1 MKRTVIIADDHPLFR
16 DALKFAVMQALPG
29 VQIAEADSVHSL
41 FAALD
46 AHADP
51 ELLLLD
57 LNMPGAQGFTALA
70 QARAHFPAVPVIVIS
85 ARDESGIVQ
94 RALGHGAAAFV
105 PKSAPIDLIIA
116 ALRTVLQGD
125 TWVPPGTGDS
135 ARLAT
140 ALDQAEADAASRLAS
155 LTPQQFRVLSMLS
168 AGLLNKQIAAELA
181 VSEATVKAHVSAI
194 MQKLGAT
201 NRTQAVLLAQRLAL
215 DSTASDDS

>member
-16 DALKFAVMQALPG
+16 DALKLAVLQALPG

-57 LNMPGAQGFTALA
+57 LNMPGAQGFTALT
-70 QARAHFPAVPVIVIS
+70 QARTHFPAVPVIVIS
-85 ARDESGIVQ
+85 ARDEPGIVQ
-94 RALGHGAAAFV
+94 RSLGHGAAAFV
-105 PKSAPIDLIIA
+105 PKSAPIELMVT

-125 TWVPPGTGDS
+125 TWIPPNAGDT
-135 ARLAT
+135 ARLGT
-140 ALDQAEADAASRLAS
+140 ALDQAEADAASRLAR

-168 AGLLNKQIAAELA
+168 AGLLNKQIAAELD

-194 MQKLGAT
+194 MQKLGAS

-215 DSTASDDS
+215 DTSGQ